1 MPRLQPIAIEDTS
14 GHTRELV
21 DAAKKK
27 LGKHLNIIATMANSP
42 AVLESYLGFSGAM
55 GKTKLPAQAREAVS
69 LAIGEKNQCQYCVSA
84 HTTVGKMVGFTEDE
98 TVQIRQGVAADP
110 KVQAVID
117 LAVAIAETKGLI
129 SDEDFADAKS
139 AGLSDEEITEVVG
152 LVALNIFTNF
162 FNHVAG
168 TEVDFPK
175 VELLASV

>member
-1 MPRLQPIAIEDTS
+1 MPRLQPHAIENTS
-14 GHTRELV
+14 GHTREMV

-42 AVLESYLGFSGAM
+42 AVLESYLSFSGAM
-55 GKTKLPAQAREAVS
+55 GKSKLSAQAREAVS
-69 LAIGEKNQCQYCVSA
+69 LVIGEKNHCQYCVSA

-98 TVQIRQGVAADP
+98 TVRIRQGIASDT

-117 LAVAIAETKGLI
+117 LAVAIADTKGLI
-129 SDEDFADAKS
+129 SDQDFTDAQN
-139 AGLSDEEITEVVG
+139 AGLSDEEITEVLG
-152 LVALNIFTNF
+152 LVALNTFTNY

-175 VELLASV
+175 VELFAAV